1 MKRIIRQ
8 LLSFTRN
15 RFAGPNSDIEEALQ
29 KTGGAIF
36 LQRIGKNPYNPQE
49 EGQRLFKVLKVLF
62 PRATLEAL
70 RAELNRQFKP

>member
-1 MKRIIRQ
+1 MERIIRQ

-15 RFAGPNSDIEEALQ
+15 GFAGPNSDIEEALQ

-36 LQRIGKNPYNPQE
+36 LQRSRKNSYNSQE

-70 RAELNRQFKP
+70 RAELNKQFKP